1 MVSQL
6 NSHKPSR
13 GKTAEWEREL
23 DRLISENVELND
35 ERVGLMRKVNSSKK
49 RGAQSGSRPDVG
61 GMARTTDIG
70 KRAGS
75 ANRTLVGFS
84 AQQEHELEV
93 YRKRLLE

>member
-6 NSHKPSR
+6 NSHKPTR